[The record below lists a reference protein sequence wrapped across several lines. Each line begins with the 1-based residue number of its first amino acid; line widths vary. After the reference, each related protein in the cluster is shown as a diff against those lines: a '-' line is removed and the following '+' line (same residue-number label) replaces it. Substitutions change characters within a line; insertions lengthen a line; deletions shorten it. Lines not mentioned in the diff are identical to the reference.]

1 MLPDA
6 EFADELDAACLLEFA
21 KIEYTPTHQLSVGS
35 SRRSTVVLNQR
46 FEATVSAGSSLD
58 RVLFR
63 LFLVAAT
70 QNAMRIS
77 RRETAGERTLCV
89 VAQHVGGWCETRLW
103 R

>member
-35 SRRSTVVLNQR
+35 SRLTVVLNPR
-46 FEATVSAGSSLD
+46 FEATVSASSSLD

-77 RRETAGERTLCV
+77 RREMAEERTLCV
-89 VAQHVGGWCETRLW
+89 VAGHVGGWCETRLW